1 MNEREAAI
9 KQYIQG
15 VSYQNKDSEIYAFEC
30 VICNR
35 TILDLRRYRPQDREE
50 YLDML
55 YDHLRH
61 EHKSQ
66 LL

>member
-9 KQYIQG
+9 KNFIQG
-15 VSYQNKDSEIYAFEC
+15 VQYSNSNSVYAFEC
-30 VICNR
+30 LICR
-35 TILDLRRYRPQDREE
+35 KTILDLRRYVPQDREE

-61 EHKSQ
+61 EHKSK

>member
-1 MNEREAAI
+1 MNERETAV
-9 KQYIQG
+9 KQHIQG
-15 VSYQNKDSEIYAFEC
+15 IKYSNTADVYAFEC
-30 VICNR
+30 TIRNR
-35 TILDLRRYRPQDREE
+35 TILDLRRYKPQDREE

-61 EHKSQ
+61 EHKSK